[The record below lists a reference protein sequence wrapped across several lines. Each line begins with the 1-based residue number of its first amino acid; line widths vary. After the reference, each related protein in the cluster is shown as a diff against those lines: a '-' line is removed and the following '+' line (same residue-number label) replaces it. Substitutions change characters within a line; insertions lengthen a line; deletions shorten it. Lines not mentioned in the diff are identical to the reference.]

1 MKKEYLSP
9 DELPQDDKFH
19 TELFV
24 EKEQELKELL
34 EQVNLDVEHIH
45 INKEKQVFEATVFA
59 TLKQI
64 DQLKDRKIQYS
75 VYENLSEIGRMRQ
88 KEVGKGDRFDG
99 GKISPKGLGIKK

>member
-1 MKKEYLSP
+1 MKNRYLKEG
-9 DELPQDDKFH
+9 ELPPDDKFH
-19 TELFV
+19 TEFFV
-24 EKEQELKELL
+24 EKELELKELL
-34 EQVNLDVEHIH
+34 EQLNLDVEHIH

-88 KEVGKGDRFDG
+88 QEVGKGDRFEG
-99 GKISPKGLGIKK
+99 GKILPKGLGIKK